1 MSKIRKLIGFALAL
15 AFAMAMLPAMAFAD
29 TSYYDLYVMASDS
42 PATISPSNAARVR
55 QRTTLLRKPL
65 RWIMHPSRMHSV
77 LAASIRG

>member
-29 TSYYDLYVMASDS
+29 TSYYDLYVNGERFTSDNL
-42 PATISPSNAARVR
+42 ATARVR